1 VTSSSTSI
9 PARFFGSRNELRAW
23 FERYHA
29 DAIDLWVGF
38 FKAHTRRGGVVYP
51 EAVDEALCFGW
62 IDTTVRRIDD
72 DRYANRFTPRRPGS
86 SWSTANRRRFAELE
100 KAGLVHDAGRRA
112 FEARPKRGRPEYV
125 SGRTFRLAP
134 TFLARLHDVP
144 AALQFFRSR
153 NRGYRNR
160 AAFWVMSAAR
170 PETRERR
177 FAALLSAS
185 RVSTIPSALLLP
197 GELAPRP
204 ARALAGSDRRVRS
217 LRPRHRQ
224 SARGSR

>member
-1 VTSSSTSI
+1 MTSVPPV
-9 PARFFGSRNELRAW
+9 PAQFFPSKSDLRAW
-23 FERYHA
+23 FEAHHTDTA
-29 DAIDLWVGF
+29 KLWVGF
-38 FKAHTRRGGVVYP
+38 YKAHTGRSGVVYS

-72 DRYANRFTPRRPGS
+72 DRYANRFTPRRPNSG
-86 SWSTANRRRFAELE
+86 WSTVNLRRFAELE
-100 KAGLVHDAGRRA
+100 RAGRVRDAGRRA
-112 FEARPKRGRPEYV
+112 FERRPRARIRPEYS

-134 TFLARLHDVP
+134 AFAARLKKSS
-144 AALQFFRSR
+144 AAERFFRSR

-177 FAALLSAS
+177 FAALLDACSTD
-185 RVSTIPSALLLP
+185 TIPPALLLP

-204 ARALAGSDRRVRS
+204 AARPARRAGGVRAP
-217 LRPRHRQ
+217 RPPHRQ
-224 SARGSR
+224 KPSGRG